1 MLNSM
6 AIAVLIASAL
16 VVASIF
22 TSFLSFRFGAPLL
35 LVFLGLGL
43 LAGEDGLGGIAF
55 NNGPAAFF
63 VGSIAL
69 AIILFDS
76 GFETRLATLRMAA
89 APALALA
96 TAGVLLTTVLV
107 AAAARVLYG
116 FAWPECLLLGAIVAP
131 TDAAAV
137 FFLLRVGGIALRDRV
152 RSTLEIESGSNDP
165 VAIFL
170 TISLLGVAV
179 VSPTA
184 GSTDPR
190 PRRQHRPA
198 GRGRRPG
205 RRFRRAGH
213 RRRGQPHRAR
223 DGALSDRGH
232 RARPHRLGR
241 RQSCPRERV
250 PGGLCRR
257 PDCRQFPHAPRRGLK
272 RFQRGITWLSQIAM
286 FLTLGLLATPS
297 QFRNV
302 AVAAVA
308 LAVFLT
314 LIARPVAVWLCLL
327 PFRFTRYEIAFVSW
341 VGLRGAVS
349 ILLAILPV
357 IAGMPNG
364 QDVFNTAF
372 IVVLVSLLVQGWTIR
387 PMATLPRHG
396 GAGAPGYRR
405 PHRAR
410 AAGQRRL

>member
-1 MLNSM
+1 MLDSM

-43 LAGEDGLGGIAF
+43 LAGEDGLGIAF

-76 GFETRLATLRMAA
+76 GFETRLATLRMAG

-96 TAGVLLTTVLV
+96 TAGVLLTALLV
-107 AAAARVLYG
+107 AAAARVLFG

-137 FFLLRVGGIALRDRV
+137 FFLLRVGGITLRDRV
-152 RSTLEIESGSNDP
+152 RSTLEIESGTNDP

-179 VSPTA
+179 VVADSRRHA
-184 GSTDPR
+184 PR

-205 RRFRRAGH
+205 RHLPAGWSSC
-213 RRRGQPHRAR
+213 RGQPRRAR
-223 DGALSDRGH
+223 AGALSD
-232 RARPHRLGR
+232 L
-241 RQSCPRERV
+241 V
-250 PGGLCRR
+250 
-257 PDCRQFPHAPRRGLK
+257 
-272 RFQRGITWLSQIAM
+272 I
-286 FLTLGLLATPS
+286 
-297 QFRNV
+297 
-302 AVAAVA
+302 A
-308 LAVFLT
+308 LALV
-314 LIARPVAVWLCLL
+314 
-327 PFRFTRYEIAFVSW
+327 VSASPTW
-341 VGLRGAVS
+341 
-349 ILLAILPV
+349 P
-357 IAGMPNG
+357 
-364 QDVFNTAF
+364 T
-372 IVVLVSLLVQGWTIR
+372 
-387 PMATLPRHG
+387 
-396 GAGAPGYRR
+396 
-405 PHRAR
+405 
-410 AAGQRRL
+410 AAGSWRSMSPA